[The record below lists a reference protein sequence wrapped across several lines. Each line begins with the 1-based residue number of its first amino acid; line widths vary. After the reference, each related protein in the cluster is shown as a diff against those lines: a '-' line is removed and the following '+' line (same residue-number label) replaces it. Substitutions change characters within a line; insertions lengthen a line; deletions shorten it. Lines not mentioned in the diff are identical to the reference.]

1 MHTPWSHSAVA
12 RWHLQM
18 VHISLKLCAHL
29 SQAVRFS
36 HSHQWG
42 LVENYYATIARYHSC
57 MVLMP
62 ITSQFLG
69 WLVVG
74 TTPKIYFE
82 HQLVGWSDFR
92 HWCTDWIETLVC
104 KYTPN
109 HEADGSMI
117 DITIC
122 YILYMCSK
130 HASCVVFQ
138 TSQYKLLSKMA
149 ITRRNVTELCRIN
162 DVNPSLIWGGFPWSW
177 LKCRIL
183 VLHLVNFHVILSS
196 NDAQI
201 ACSERGTFHY
211 LPLSLYVIAVE
222 LLFPSLHTG
231 KFCQWACLA

>member
-18 VHISLKLCAHL
+18 VHISLKSCAHL

-62 ITSQFLG
+62 ITYQFLG

-74 TTPKIYFE
+74 TTPKIYSE
-82 HQLVGWSDFR
+82 HQLVGWSDLR

-104 KYTPN
+104 EYTPN

-130 HASCVVFQ
+130 HTSCVVPDFPIQ
-138 TSQYKLLSKMA
+138 APIQDGHHTQKCHRVMQNQWCESLSHLRRYSLKLTEVQNTS
-149 ITRRNVTELCRIN
+149 
-162 DVNPSLIWGGFPWSW
+162 P
-177 LKCRIL
+177 
-183 VLHLVNFHVILSS
+183 
-196 NDAQI
+196 
-201 ACSERGTFHY
+201 ACS
-211 LPLSLYVIAVE
+211 
-222 LLFPSLHTG
+222 
-231 KFCQWACLA
+231 KFSCHPQ